1 MSEAA
6 KTAEVVTDALSRSG
20 FELAQWASSHKT
32 ILSMQDKNTETLLIL
47 SLDDAHMERAL
58 GLWWDC
64 KKDTFQIRFGIQE
77 GGKSKRELLR
87 TLASI
92 FDPLGFFAPVTL
104 IAKTLIQEIWRKIYD
119 YISYQVH

>member
-32 ILSMQDKNTETLLIL
+32 ILSMQDKNTETVLNL
-47 SLDDAHMERAL
+47 SLDDAPIKRAL

-64 KKDTFQIRFGIQE
+64 EKDTFKIRFGIQE
-77 GGKSKRELLR
+77 GGKTKRELLR

-92 FDPLGFFAPVTL
+92 FDPLGFLAPVTL
-104 IAKTLIQEIWRKIYD
+104 IAKTLIQEIWRKKYD
-119 YISYQVH
+119 WDEIL